1 VFNSKL
7 LATKLELMVFLCPT
21 LSLLPMESTVL
32 EAPVAIFLF
41 VLLTIML
48 LTNCTVVLEFL
59 LSVEMVTEVESEV
72 ALVE

>member
-1 VFNSKL
+1 
-7 LATKLELMVFLCPT
+7 
-21 LSLLPMESTVL
+21 MESTVL
-32 EAPVAIFLF
+32 EALVAIFLF

>member
-7 LATKLELMVFLCPT
+7 LVTKLELMVFLCPT

-32 EAPVAIFLF
+32 EALVAIFLF
-41 VLLTIML
+41 VLRTIML
-48 LTNCTVVLEFL
+48 LTNYTHALEFL
-59 LSVEMVTEVESEV
+59 LSVEMVMEVESVV